1 MVKEVAVY
9 LIRFQEGEQEPRY
22 LEDEGA
28 YTVDASLLPHC
39 WVSADYE
46 KALNVVSIFQKLDLP
61 FLEENNAP
69 AAELKFRLLCE
80 MRNFV
85 NVTGQALV
93 SAAMVTFKKN
103 VFIELCSTRVPESWE
118 DTEEEDTAEN
128 YKVNALVRYPLGYT
142 LR

>member
-1 MVKEVAVY
+1 
-9 LIRFQEGEQEPRY
+9 
-22 LEDEGA
+22 
-28 YTVDASLLPHC
+28 
-39 WVSADYE
+39 
-46 KALNVVSIFQKLDLP
+46 
-61 FLEENNAP
+61 
-69 AAELKFRLLCE
+69 LKFRLLCE